1 MWHTADGDR
10 VLRGAEAKVFAESLL
25 DLAHKQLV
33 EDYCTGIPVFDSLTY
48 PQKITILSQVA
59 HALFREEVPMP
70 ELTAVLEGA
79 VGAVFQTLRTLV
91 EEEVAF
97 PDHDKSLRDLVS
109 RACRGLGVE
118 EVPRPSHRGI
128 EDWRFCVDCLH
139 DAILWDNDYLGES
152 IFMDLP
158 PEQSRALKQ
167 KMDVSDGYFLAV
179 APDPTPKQ
187 MTATGGAGDVGCGNA
202 GYAIRE
208 VAAMSRANSGG
219 TTDGRSSVQQ
229 HLCQSPPRSPLP
241 EHAPFY
247 DLGIFSRGSLSAI
260 GKSPHSS
267 LQMLQLWTGKPG
279 PVGCHCAQRSTASR
293 GRCRSPWKAPSA

>member
-25 DLAHKQLV
+25 DLAQNELV
-33 EDYCTGIPVFDSLTY
+33 EDGDYSTDIPVFDSLTY

-79 VGAVFQTLRTLV
+79 VGAVFRVLHCLV
-91 EEEVAF
+91 EEEVEAV
-97 PDHDKSLRDLVS
+97 PDRDKSLRNLVS
-109 RACRGLGVE
+109 RACRNLGVE

-139 DAILWDNDYLGES
+139 DAILWDIDYLGES
-152 IFMDLP
+152 IFTDLP

-167 KMDVSDGYFLAV
+167 NMCVSDGYFLAI

-187 MTATGGAGDVGCGNA
+187 MVGLFAVLTSLCQ
-202 GYAIRE
+202 E
-208 VAAMSRANSGG
+208 VAEEGG
-219 TTDGRSSVQQ
+219 
-229 HLCQSPPRSPLP
+229 PR
-241 EHAPFY
+241 
-247 DLGIFSRGSLSAI
+247 
-260 GKSPHSS
+260 KST
-267 LQMLQLWTGKPG
+267 LRKPKRPG
-279 PVGCHCAQRSTASR
+279 G
-293 GRCRSPWKAPSA
+293 